1 MSYYPPSSGPA
12 SSWSRGPV
20 GATAEERNW
29 AVAAHVGVFVAW
41 LIGLA
46 ILAPLVV
53 FLVKGNESPF
63 VRSHAVESLNF
74 QITSII
80 VGVVGFVLS
89 FVIVGFFLLA
99 GWFLF
104 YIVIVIVATV
114 AASNGREYR
123 YPLTLRLVS

>member
-1 MSYYPPSSGPA
+1 VSYYPPSSGPA
-12 SSWSRGPV
+12 SSWSSGPV

>member
-1 MSYYPPSSGPA
+1 VSYYPPSSGPA

-74 QITSII
+74 QITALLAAIVSAVLMLVII
-80 VGVVGFVLS
+80 
-89 FVIVGFFLLA
+89 GFFMLLA
-99 GWFLF
+99 LAVA
-104 YIVIVIVATV
+104 YVILVIMATV

>member
-1 MSYYPPSSGPA
+1 VSYYPPSSGPA

>member
-1 MSYYPPSSGPA
+1 VSYSPPPPGPA
-12 SSWSRGPV
+12 SWPGGPV
-20 GATAEERNW
+20 GTTSEERNW

-41 LIGLA
+41 LFALA
-46 ILAPLVV
+46 ILAPLLVL
-53 FLVKGNESPF
+53 LVKGKESPF

-74 QITSII
+74 QITSLI
-80 VGVVGFVLS
+80 VGVVGVVLS

-104 YIVIVIVATV
+104 YVVVVIVATV